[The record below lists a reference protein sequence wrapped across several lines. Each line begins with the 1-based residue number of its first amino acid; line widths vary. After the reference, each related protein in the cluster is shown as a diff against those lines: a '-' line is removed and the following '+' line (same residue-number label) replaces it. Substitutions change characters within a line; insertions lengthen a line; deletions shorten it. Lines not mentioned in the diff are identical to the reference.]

1 VRQAKSVCFYSLHTN
16 SINLISGLNQS
27 SGGFMD
33 IGKSIKK
40 CLRKQGMTQQEL
52 AEKLGISLRRVN
64 KIANSTYANTET
76 VERLSGVFDIK
87 ASEFIAL
94 GEV

>member
-1 VRQAKSVCFYSLHTN
+1 
-16 SINLISGLNQS
+16 
-27 SGGFMD
+27 MD

-40 CLRKQGMTQQEL
+40 CLREQGMTQQEL

>member
-1 VRQAKSVCFYSLHTN
+1 
-16 SINLISGLNQS
+16 
-27 SGGFMD
+27 
-33 IGKSIKK
+33 
-40 CLRKQGMTQQEL
+40 MTQQEL